1 MNIDSEYGY
10 NLVIVV
16 GNKFGLVNKA
26 MSIDLHADIAVANI
40 SGLVNEH

>member
-1 MNIDSEYGY
+1 MNIDLEYGY

-16 GNKFGLVNKA
+16 DNKFGLVNKA
-26 MSIDLHADIAVANI
+26 MSIDLHADIDVVNT